1 VDDSGG
7 FEVVKFYR
15 IWALIERDM
24 RKFAR
29 SPALM
34 MASMVFP
41 LVQLIVLGYAFGG
54 KIKGTTIAVVDE
66 DRTVESWRIH
76 EMFDAIAAGPKTFRV
91 VNYDSLPQAVDDLRA
106 GFVRGVILIPQDF
119 SRRFYQRD
127 RPRIVFTE
135 DNTDQFISSALLERI
150 QQMVD
155 ELNTPDVGAGLAGQV
170 DLNVVEIY
178 PYIDYIKYLLAGSA
192 AMAIFIVA
200 MIGGGITFIDDKSRG
215 LHEGYLL
222 TPIHKSELVMGLIGA
237 GAVKGTLA
245 GMVLVIIGGL
255 IAGIPRLWDPVRLFY
270 LSLVVLVAS
279 LAMISFMFLVM
290 VRVDDPLVP
299 RAIFGVLNTL
309 LFFPSGAVY
318 PIEAFPPWLRWIS
331 YVDPFTYTVHALRNL
346 TLKNTGIEG
355 IYRDVLVLLCFA
367 AVMIAGSMAL
377 FKRQL

>member
-1 VDDSGG
+1 VDEYGG
-7 FEVVKFYR
+7 FAGVKLYR
-15 IWALIERDM
+15 IGALIERDM

-41 LVQLIVLGYAFGG
+41 LVQLVVLGYAFGG
-54 KIKGTTIAVVDE
+54 KIKGTTIAVVDN
-66 DRTVESWRIH
+66 DHTAESWRIH
-76 EMFDAIAAGPKTFRV
+76 EMFGAIAAGPKTFRV
-91 VNYDSLPQAVDDLRA
+91 VNYDSLPAAVDDLRA

-150 QQMVD
+150 QQMVN

-222 TPIHKSELVMGLIGA
+222 TPISKSELVMGLIGA

-255 IAGIPRLWDPVRLFY
+255 IAGIPGLWDPVRLFY
-270 LSLVVLVAS
+270 LSVVVLVAS

-367 AVMIAGSMAL
+367 IVMTAGSMAL